1 MIKKIIK
8 ILLVVIWMG
17 VIFSFSS
24 DNKNAS
30 DNKSSSVIITIYHF
44 FSDKELTKL
53 EEKQIIEK
61 YAYPIRKIAHFT
73 EYFILGLLV
82 ISLISEYTIINKK
95 AIIIGIIICLLYAIS
110 DELHQLF
117 TSGRS
122 ARVFD
127 VLVDTSGSTTSIL
140 IYTFI
145 KNKLL
150 RRDKYE

>member
-1 MIKKIIK
+1 VIKKIIK

-44 FSDKELTKL
+44 FNNKELSKQ

-61 YAYPIRKIAHFT
+61 YAYPIRKLAHFT

-82 ISLISEYTIINKK
+82 IS
-95 AIIIGIIICLLYAIS
+95 
-110 DELHQLF
+110 
-117 TSGRS
+117 
-122 ARVFD
+122 
-127 VLVDTSGSTTSIL
+127 
-140 IYTFI
+140 
-145 KNKLL
+145 
-150 RRDKYE
+150 

>member
-24 DNKNAS
+24 DNKVAS

-44 FSDKELTKL
+44 FNSKEITKY

-61 YAYPIRKIAHFT
+61 YAYPIRKLAHFT

-82 ISLISEYTIINKK
+82 ISLISEYTIINRKS
-95 AIIIGIIICLLYAIS
+95 IIIGIIICMLYAIS

-122 ARVFD
+122 ARIFD
-127 VLVDTSGSTTSIL
+127 VLVDTSGSTISIL
-140 IYTFI
+140 IYTIF

-150 RRDKYE
+150 RRKKYE

>member
-30 DNKSSSVIITIYHF
+30 DNKSRSVIITIYHF
-44 FSDKELTKL
+44 FNNKELSKQ

-61 YAYPIRKIAHFT
+61 YAYPIRKLAHFT

-82 ISLISEYTIINKK
+82 ISLISEYIMISRK
-95 AIIIGIIICLLYAIS
+95 AIIIGIIICLLYAVS

-127 VLVDTSGSTTSIL
+127 VLVDTLGSTVAIF

-145 KNKLL
+145 KNIFL
-150 RRDKYE
+150 RRKKYE

>member
-150 RRDKYE
+150 RRNKYE

>member
-127 VLVDTSGSTTSIL
+127 VLVDTSGSTSSIL

-150 RRDKYE
+150 RRNKYE